1 MKCTTISELASME
14 VINLCDGARLGYPCD
29 FELTVPEGR
38 INAIIVPGESG
49 GLGFGKGK
57 EYKIPW
63 CKVECFGDDTIL
75 VRLPADELCACEC
88 GGKRRRKMFR

>member
-1 MKCTTISELASME
+1 MKTISISALAEME

-29 FELTVPEGR
+29 FELCIPEGR
-38 INAIIVPGESG
+38 VISISVPGESG
-49 GLGFGKGK
+49 CFGLGKSK

-75 VRLPADELCACEC
+75 VRLAPDELCSCEC
-88 GGKRRRKMFR
+88 GGKRRRKIFR